1 MYTPKFSVASS
12 RLNALRRNIP
22 KEVSED
28 LVGNYHAIVDDLQAG
43 CGEDLSSFRIDD
55 GDLEKKIIPMPFVLG
70 GGAPMPA
77 PFYTDKRF
85 CDTNLFTRQ
94 IEALSDY
101 LRSLPGTPTAST
113 TGYSKLSDDD
123 LQELAFKGRF
133 RAHADGTTKVD
144 REMVIAELT
153 RREKGAGSHV
163 SNIHN
168 TIHIGQ
174 MTGSSI
180 QQNSPG
186 ANANVNNNSPEL
198 NTIIDALRSIIPGL
212 NADDQNIL
220 KSDVATMD
228 LQVAS
233 GRSKSVI
240 VRECLISAR
249 GVLEKMAGS
258 IAATGVLH
266 EISNY
271 LQHHP

>member
-1 MYTPKFSVASS
+1 MQTAKFSVASS

-28 LVGNYHAIVDDLQAG
+28 VVGSYHAIVDDLQAG
-43 CGEDLSSFRIDD
+43 SDEDLSSFRIHD
-55 GDLEKKIIPMPFVLG
+55 GDLAKKIIPMPFVIG

-101 LRSLPGTPTAST
+101 LANLRGGHTTTAT
-113 TGYSKLSDDD
+113 DYSKLSDDQ
-123 LQELAFKGRF
+123 LQELAFRGRF

-144 REMVIAELT
+144 RGMVIAELT
-153 RREKGAGSHV
+153 KRENASRPQV
-163 SNIHN
+163 PNIHN
-168 TIHIGQ
+168 TINIGQ
-174 MTGSSI
+174 MTGSSV

-186 ANANVNNNSPEL
+186 ASANINKNAADLE
-198 NTIIDALRSIIPGL
+198 TIIEALRAIIPQL

-240 VRECLISAR
+240 VKECLISAR
-249 GVLEKMAGS
+249 GILEKMAGS
-258 IAATGVLH
+258 IAAAGALY
-266 EISNY
+266 EISKY
-271 LQHHP
+271 LQHP

>member
-1 MYTPKFSVASS
+1 MQTSKFSMASS

-28 LVGNYHAIVDDLQAG
+28 VVSGYHAIVDDLQAG

-55 GDLEKKIIPMPFVLG
+55 GDLAKKIIPMPFVVG

-77 PFYTDKRF
+77 PFYTDKRL

-101 LRSLPGTPTAST
+101 LANLLGANT
-113 TGYSKLSDDD
+113 TSATDYSKLSDDE

-153 RREKGAGSHV
+153 KRENASRPQV
-163 SNIHN
+163 STIHN
-168 TIHIGQ
+168 TIHIGH

-186 ANANVNNNSPEL
+186 ASANINNNAVEL
-198 NTIIDALRSIIPGL
+198 KTIIDALRGIIPEL

-220 KSDVATMD
+220 KSDVATID

-240 VRECLISAR
+240 VRECLTSAR
-249 GVLEKMAGS
+249 GILEKMAGS

-266 EISNY
+266 EISKY